1 MTDFRHDWS
10 SWLKEGQYVSYMQ
23 DSARI
28 YEHIVAR
35 DLAHYVYTW
44 PELIQPGAVSGPF
57 VPAEL
62 EITRGYDARTN
73 TNQMWQLIFGIK
85 GQAYIYIELPTDIKR
100 HGLPKITAPSAAY
113 RAIAHFEEFMSSF
126 REPTFITEHFMMR
139 PEASQIGL
147 DAYNPLTVA
156 LRPNLRLIIA
166 KLMTERIGVEENGEL
181 TATSQRWAETLEQL
195 YRRVKPCRP
204 LSIMGVRAPAEAPA
218 GQ

>member
-10 SWLKEGQYVSYMQ
+10 SWLKEGQYVSYIQ
-23 DSARI
+23 DSARV

-44 PELIQPGAVSGPF
+44 PELIQPLAVSGPY

-73 TNQMWQLIFGIK
+73 TNQIWQLIFGIK
-85 GQAYIYIELPTDIKR
+85 GQAYIYIELPTDLHR
-100 HGLPKITAPSAAY
+100 HGLPKIAKPSAAY
-113 RAIAHFEEFMSSF
+113 RAVSQFEEFMSSF
-126 REPTFITEHFMMR
+126 MEPTFITEHFMIR
-139 PEASQIGL
+139 PEAYNIGF
-147 DAYNPLTVA
+147 DGYNPLPIA
-156 LRPNLRLIIA
+156 IRPDLRIIIA
-166 KLMTERIGVEENGEL
+166 KLVTERLGVEEDGVL
-181 TATSQRWAETLEQL
+181 TATNQRFAETLEQL